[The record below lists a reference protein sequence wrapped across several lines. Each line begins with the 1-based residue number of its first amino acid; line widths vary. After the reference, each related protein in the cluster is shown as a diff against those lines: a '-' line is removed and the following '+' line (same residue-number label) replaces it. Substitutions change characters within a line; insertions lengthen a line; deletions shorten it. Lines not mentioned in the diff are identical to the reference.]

1 MKRGIAWLLFMCVL
15 ALAVSAIAEE
25 SFTMAGYDDSGTG
38 HVWETNLFF
47 QRMEEK
53 TGVHF
58 AFQRCRRSTRCKTT
72 MRSGSTR
79 RGWII

>member
-15 ALAVSAIAEE
+15 ALAVPAIAEE

-53 TGVHF
+53 TGVHLPSSSS
-58 AFQRCRRSTRCKTT
+58 RILRL
-72 MRSGSTR
+72 GSR
-79 RGWII
+79 KRLNC